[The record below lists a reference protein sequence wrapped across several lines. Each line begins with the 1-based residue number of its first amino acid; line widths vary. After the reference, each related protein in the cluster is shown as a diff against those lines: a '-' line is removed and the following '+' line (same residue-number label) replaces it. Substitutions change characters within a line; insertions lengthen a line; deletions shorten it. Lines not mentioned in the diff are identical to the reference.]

1 MKRQNDPILCLRI
14 NTDRPII
21 RQNDCFIERL
31 LLTRRANKINSANDS
46 NLGRPSEDDPGQQ
59 PADLF
64 ADLEAT
70 LDQVAEENPRI
81 AASDNDQIGG
91 IGDLRALLE
100 ASLVVNS
107 SLVLDDVLEI
117 VMRKAIEL
125 MQAERGLIMLL
136 DDDGRLQTRSAYNL
150 VEEEMLDDEFR
161 ISSSIARQVAK
172 TGKSVYTSDA
182 IADERYAQQQSVV
195 ELHLRSIMSVPIKY
209 KDQLVGVIYLD
220 NSTEARSFLKSDL
233 YILELYAQMVA
244 NALHNAAVHDSLV
257 TMKLYSESVVAN
269 TPVGIVVIDAY
280 LHLATINIE
289 AAEIFEFN
297 VGDVRLVGS
306 DPDPTS
312 FMEIIPESEQPR
324 WANMITTTI
333 ATGTEYSDT
342 RYFHNTGHTEKALSL
357 KISPVSHLPNGDDGL
372 MMTIEDITEK
382 VIMEKYV
389 ILSEKLVAKGE
400 MAASIAHELNN
411 YLAIASNNA
420 ELLTMN
426 IGRKQFDKVKFN
438 SKSIVDNIFKIKR
451 FVDNLM
457 DFSRPDTEYIS
468 YDIKHLIED
477 LLFSIRVQPRFKQIQ
492 FTVDL
497 GDKSPNLE
505 MDVGQIQQVFIN
517 LLNNAADAIKEK
529 GSQADK
535 GGPDTK
541 PEISIIASYDVA
553 TEKVT
558 VDVSDGGIGMN
569 EDTLKKIFSLHFT
582 TKKGGHG
589 LGLANCRKIM
599 EQHNGELT
607 VESTLGKGT
616 TFRVVLP
623 RFHTGTSAIPK

>member
-1 MKRQNDPILCLRI
+1 MTK
-14 NTDRPII
+14 
-21 RQNDCFIERL
+21 
-31 LLTRRANKINSANDS
+31 RANHINSTNSVDDND
-46 NLGRPSEDDPGQQ
+46 LGKDSEDRSGQP

-81 AASDNDQIGG
+81 VASDDDQIGG

-136 DDDGRLQTRSAYNL
+136 DDDGRLRTRSAYNL

-161 ISSSIARQVAK
+161 ISSSIARKVAE

-209 KDQLVGVIYLD
+209 KDQIVGVIYLD
-220 NSTEARSFLKSDL
+220 NSTQARSFLRSDL

-244 NALHNAAVHDSLV
+244 NALHNAATHDSLV
-257 TMKLYSESVVAN
+257 TMKRYNESVVTN
-269 TPVGIVVIDAY
+269 TPVGIVVIDT
-280 LHLATINIE
+280 HLQLTTINIE
-289 AAEIFEFN
+289 ALEIFEFN
-297 VGDVRLVGS
+297 IAEVRLVGS
-306 DPDPTS
+306 DPKPTS
-312 FMEIIPESEQPR
+312 FMDIIPESEQPK

-333 ATGTEYSDT
+333 ATGQEYSDT
-342 RYFHNTGHTEKALSL
+342 RYFHDTGHTEKALSL
-357 KISPVSHLPNGDDGL
+357 KITPVSHLPNGDDGL

-420 ELLTMN
+420 ELLAMN

-468 YDIKHLIED
+468 YDMRHLIED

-497 GDKSPNLE
+497 GEKSPNLE
-505 MDVGQIQQVFIN
+505 IDVGQIQQVFMN
-517 LLNNAADAIKEK
+517 LLNNAADAIKERC
-529 GSQADK
+529 SQDK
-535 GGPDTK
+535 SGDTVTK
-541 PEISIIASYDVA
+541 REISIVASYDDA

-558 VDVSDGGIGMN
+558 VDVTDGGVGMN
-569 EDTLKKIFSLHFT
+569 EETLKKIFSLHFT

-623 RFHTGTSAIPK
+623 RFRKGTSATPQ